1 MNIKVELVH
10 QRGLNEGDLVT
21 QPRMKVMKFAVACQF
36 LCLAALKLNEVG
48 SPGATVANATWEVS
62 QLIQRVQ
69 EADRDGTKKVLG
81 DIVRMGGEKHLEEIL
96 QRFAAMGLTTACCC
110 NGFPGH

>member
-1 MNIKVELVH
+1 
-10 QRGLNEGDLVT
+10 
-21 QPRMKVMKFAVACQF
+21 MKFAVACQF